1 MNEMR
6 KSYRL
11 SRYHCGIV
19 LILILILIGL
29 FLRFFELIQASIEEV
44 SMEVNLLNMQQM
56 LHYQNL
62 LSKSKDPQCT
72 FLDKPDLFQQFSA
85 DVPDSSVDKAT
96 PGSWHYDSIKHQL
109 IYHVRS
115 KHYFRSEF
123 KQKIIIV
130 LYCNHGVISFKQSS
144 FKWCRDKTILGCR
157 SW

>member
-19 LILILILIGL
+19 LILILIGV

-44 SMEVNLLNMQQM
+44 SVEINLLNMQQM

-62 LSKSKDPQCT
+62 LSESKDQQCT
-72 FLDKPDLFQQFSA
+72 FLDKPDLFQQLSA
-85 DVPDSSVDKAT
+85 GIPDSSTDKAV
-96 PGSWHYDSIKHQL
+96 PGSWYYDAKKHQL

-115 KHYFRSEF
+115 KNYFRSEF
-123 KQKIIIV
+123 TQEIIIV

-144 FKWCRDKTILGCR
+144 FKWCRDKKIWGCS